1 MSGFDQALVSDSRS
15 APQKEV
21 KDGGV
26 LLIDQITGSPLSEV
40 LPKIPREL
48 LEIKDSEA
56 WIGKFLQL
64 PEYNEGLE
72 YLKDRRGIEDF
83 YLKDK
88 EREKL
93 SSIAQDSGNYYEE
106 EMEMSSCEIGG
117 VEYLRVLTNGGR
129 DIVFKPTSSEDAD
142 TPRFKISSSS
152 ERFQPEGE
160 LSTITSFSIFK
171 QGDLGDQIKIQT
183 EERYDNSDRSLLFK
197 VNQIEIP
204 INRIDFNDPILNN
217 LSTVLVRLKE
227 SYYRQFPV
235 ISLYCTNRG
244 RDRYHVSEYCG
255 IGEITEDN
263 KKKLVVANSHNGN
276 VNKDP
281 NFNPTEE
288 TYFIADQLAILLG
301 ERLAGVPLVDNTTE
315 YFSDAFNNIQL

>member
-1 MSGFDQALVSDSRS
+1 M
-15 APQKEV
+15 
-21 KDGGV
+21 
-26 LLIDQITGSPLSEV
+26 
-40 LPKIPREL
+40 PKVI
-48 LEIKDSEA
+48 LE
-56 WIGKFLQL
+56 FNL
-64 PEYNEGLE
+64 PE
-72 YLKDRRGIEDF
+72 
-83 YLKDK
+83 
-88 EREKL
+88 ERE
-93 SSIAQDSGNYYEE
+93 A
-106 EMEMSSCEIGG
+106 
-117 VEYLRVLTNGGR
+117 
-129 DIVFKPTSSEDAD
+129 FEDATKGSEYKWALED
-142 TPRFKISSSS
+142 IWDKVFRPRHKH
-152 ERFQPEGE
+152 G
-160 LSTITSFSIFK
+160 
-171 QGDLGDQIKIQT
+171 
-183 EERYDNSDRSLLFK
+183 Y
-197 VNQIEIP
+197 
-204 INRIDFNDPILNN
+204 NDPILNN